1 MEKFDYVKEINNI
14 SFEAKIQLIIEQ
26 ENFDEKVYQYAKSK
40 DINNESL
47 KMELK
52 EEILKK
58 YQLNLKE
65 KNEAL
70 NILLNMI
77 KKYKEIH

>member
-58 YQLNLKE
+58 YQLTLNE
-65 KNEAL
+65 ENEAL